1 VVVIDE
7 DLGKSG
13 ASAEQRSGF
22 QRLLAEIGLARVGLV
37 TSLDASRLAR
47 NNRDWYQLLELCA
60 MFGALIAD
68 SEQLYDPRLYHD
80 RLLLGLSGMMSEAE
94 LHHIKL
100 RLQAGEW
107 HKAERGE
114 LRVPLPVGLVRQ
126 RDGAVTLDPDEE
138 IQGRLRLLFEKF
150 ATFGSAY
157 QVLRYLHQAELPLP
171 ARPTLGPAPHEIVW
185 HPATASRIFAILHN
199 PAYAGAYVYGRKKI
213 DPTRRKAG
221 RPGSGSVRRPLNEWP
236 VCLQGIY
243 PAYISWDQFLA
254 NQERL
259 RDNQNRYEH
268 ALHGVPRKGR
278 ALLQGLVVCGRCGA
292 RLRLRYSGP
301 QGEYPVYECTYDY
314 QHRAQPR
321 CQEVRAIGFDA
332 EIEQLVLA
340 ALAPDRVALALEAF
354 AQAEREAKDLQSQW
368 RLRRERAKY
377 ETERAARQYQQV
389 EPENRLVA
397 RNLERQWEEKL
408 RASDDIE
415 HAYQRWLASHKIILS
430 ESDRREILRL
440 GEDLPQVWHAPTT
453 TNVEHRSSR
462 PQYPLMHG
470 AIASLSSQKTKRNWT
485 LWRA

>member
-1 VVVIDE
+1 MSIAELLPTKITPTHQAKLAYIYIRQSSLSQVLRHTASTDLQYHLIERACALGWPRDRVVVIDE

-278 ALLQGLVVCGRCGA
+278 ALFCYRDWLCVDAVAHVCA
-292 RLRLRYSGP
+292 Y
-301 QGEYPVYECTYDY
+301 VT
-314 QHRAQPR
+314 
-321 CQEVRAIGFDA
+321 
-332 EIEQLVLA
+332 
-340 ALAPDRVALALEAF
+340 LAL
-354 AQAEREAKDLQSQW
+354 RESIRSTNVPMTISIVHNLAVRKCARSASMR
-368 RLRRERAKY
+368 RLNNSSW
-377 ETERAARQYQQV
+377 
-389 EPENRLVA
+389 P
-397 RNLERQWEEKL
+397 
-408 RASDDIE
+408 
-415 HAYQRWLASHKIILS
+415 RWLPTGWHSRWKPLPKPNAKRKTSNPNGAYA
-430 ESDRREILRL
+430 ESARSMKPNEPRGSISKWSPRI
-440 GEDLPQVWHAPTT
+440 G
-453 TNVEHRSSR
+453 SSR
-462 PQYPLMHG
+462 G
-470 AIASLSSQKTKRNWT
+470 TWNGSGKKNSGRATISST
-485 LWRA
+485 LINAGLPVIR